1 MRDDPMTEP
10 LDRHRTLTDDDITA
24 IVDAARERMVRD
36 VYQAMG
42 RGLFG
47 AAWKMLLTLA
57 LALAAY
63 GGFTE
68 HRP

>member
-1 MRDDPMTEP
+1 MNETPMTE
-10 LDRHRTLTDDDITA
+10 RHRTLTDEDIEA
-24 IVDAARERMVRD
+24 IVDAARERMVRE

-68 HRP
+68 SGR

>member
-1 MRDDPMTEP
+1 MSETPMTE
-10 LDRHRTLTDDDITA
+10 RHRTLTDDDINA
-24 IVDAARERMVRD
+24 IVDACRERMVKD

-47 AAWKMLLTLA
+47 AAWKMALTLA

-63 GGFTE
+63 GGFTDN
-68 HRP
+68 RP

>member
-1 MRDDPMTEP
+1 MNDDQMIE
-10 LDRHRTLTDDDITA
+10 RHRTLTDGDIDA
-24 IVDAARERMVRD
+24 IVEAARERMVRD

-63 GGFTE
+63 GGFSE
-68 HRP
+68 RGQ

>member
-1 MRDDPMTEP
+1 MNETPMTE
-10 LDRHRTLTDDDITA
+10 RHRTLTDDDINA
-24 IVDAARERMVRD
+24 IVEACRDRMVKD

-47 AAWKMLLTLA
+47 AAWKMLLTMA

-68 HRP
+68 HGR

>member
-47 AAWKMLLTLA
+47 AAWKMLLALA

-68 HRP
+68 HGR

>member
-1 MRDDPMTEP
+1 MRDDPMIEP
-10 LDRHRTLTDDDITA
+10 SERHRTLTDADIAA
-24 IVDAARERMVRD
+24 IVEAARDRMVKD

-63 GGFTE
+63 GGFSENT
-68 HRP
+68 R

>member
-1 MRDDPMTEP
+1 MNGDPTTE
-10 LDRHRTLTDDDITA
+10 RHRTLTDEDIEA
-24 IVDAARERMVRD
+24 IVEACRDRMVKD

-47 AAWKMLLTLA
+47 AAWKMLLTMA

-63 GGFTE
+63 GGFSE
-68 HRP
+68 RGQ

>member
-1 MRDDPMTEP
+1 MNDDPTTE
-10 LDRHRTLTDDDITA
+10 RHRTLTDEDVAA
-24 IVDAARERMVRD
+24 IVEAARERMVTD

-47 AAWKMLLTLA
+47 AAWKMLLTLV

-63 GGFTE
+63 GGFSE
-68 HRP
+68 HAK

>member
-1 MRDDPMTEP
+1 MSDEPMIE
-10 LDRHRTLTDDDITA
+10 RHRTLTDEDIAA
-24 IVDAARERMVRD
+24 IVEAARERIVSD
-36 VYQAMG
+36 VYKAMG

-47 AAWKMLLTLA
+47 AVWKVLLTLA

-68 HRP
+68 HGR

>member
-1 MRDDPMTEP
+1 MSDEPMIE
-10 LDRHRTLTDDDITA
+10 RHRTLTDEDIAA
-24 IVDAARERMVRD
+24 IVEAARERIVSD
-36 VYQAMG
+36 VYKAMG

-63 GGFTE
+63 GGFSE
-68 HRP
+68 HGR

>member
-1 MRDDPMTEP
+1 MNDDPMIE
-10 LDRHRTLTDDDITA
+10 RHRTLTDEDIEA
-24 IVDAARERMVRD
+24 IVNAAQTRLVRE

-63 GGFTE
+63 GGFSE
-68 HRP
+68 HKL

>member
-1 MRDDPMTEP
+1 MNETPMTE
-10 LDRHRTLTDDDITA
+10 RHRTLTDEDIEA
-24 IVDAARERMVRD
+24 IVDAARERMVRE

-68 HRP
+68 HSR

>member
-57 LALAAY
+57 LAAY
-63 GGFTE
+63 GGFTD

>member
-1 MRDDPMTEP
+1 MNETPMTE
-10 LDRHRTLTDDDITA
+10 RHRTLTDEDIEA
-24 IVDAARERMVRD
+24 IVEAARERMVKE

-47 AAWKMLLTLA
+47 AAWKMMLTLA

-68 HRP
+68 RGQ